1 MTEIDIRFFK
11 DKRAFHSLLS
21 LNILA
26 RIQLSNVVEEIIR
39 VQDIFHGRFYHVK
52 CFFISD
58 FVNTI

>member
-26 RIQLSNVVEEIIR
+26 RIQLSNVVEELIR
-39 VQDIFHGRFYHVK
+39 VQDIFHGEILSWKVFFYL
-52 CFFISD
+52 
-58 FVNTI
+58 